1 MCVFDQTLAPASTIS
16 MISDNVDILPQLV
29 NPLEVNTKMNA
40 LRHGLWRIGFMLC
53 DRCPINANCE
63 QFTAKSVCTV
73 EKEAFEQL
81 IKELTKHYKLDMVA
95 DRILAERAA
104 MYLIK
109 ISRVE
114 TYEAIKGI
122 TQKSLLLGGYIT
134 RLDNTLRGL
143 LNDLAVSRLKR
154 KGIEKTEQLM
164 VNIEDILEGLAVG
177 PAFVRKERRTM
188 YRGTYTDTSPIIAP
202 TLPPHII
209 EYQNILNHWRKETHT
224 LRTLLAKKHK

>member
-1 MCVFDQTLAPASTIS
+1 ML
-16 MISDNVDILPQLV
+16 SDNLDILPQLL
-29 NPLEVNTKMNA
+29 NPLEVNTKMSA

-53 DRCPINANCE
+53 DRCTMNANCE
-63 QFTAKSVCTV
+63 QFTANSVCTV
-73 EKEAFEQL
+73 EKEAYEQL
-81 IKELTKHYKLDMVA
+81 VKELTKHYKLDMVA

-114 TYEAIKGI
+114 TYEATSGV

-134 RLDNTLRGL
+134 RLDNTLRRL

-154 KGIEKTEQLM
+154 KGLEKTEQLM
-164 VNIEDILEGLAVG
+164 VNIEDILEHLAIT

-188 YRGTYTDTSPIIAP
+188 YRGMYTDTPPIIMP

-209 EYQNILNHWRKETHT
+209 EYQNILNHWRKEKHT
-224 LRTLLAKKHK
+224 LRTLLANKQK